1 LFGSSKR
8 EKSPIAATIEIP
20 AIASTPGIVINRAT
34 AGSDSASTASSLS
47 TIYGYGRAE
56 DLAGL
61 FVIAVIT
68 LSAVLAAWEAIDR
81 LIHPRDVHNVW
92 AVAGAAVIGFAGN
105 ELVAP
110 LPHPRRAAHR
120 LGGPGR

>member
-1 LFGSSKR
+1 
-8 EKSPIAATIEIP
+8 
-20 AIASTPGIVINRAT
+20 
-34 AGSDSASTASSLS
+34 LS